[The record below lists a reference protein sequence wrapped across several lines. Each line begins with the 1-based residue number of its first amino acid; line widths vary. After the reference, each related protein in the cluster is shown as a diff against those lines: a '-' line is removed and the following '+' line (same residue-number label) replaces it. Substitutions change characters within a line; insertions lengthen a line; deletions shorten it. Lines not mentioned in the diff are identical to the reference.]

1 MVYFKR
7 RANPVMNIV
16 LTLLE
21 EYDAIILAFEAGLT
35 LEEYRLWHELCE
47 RGERLEK
54 EAVS

>member
-1 MVYFKR
+1 M
-7 RANPVMNIV
+7 MNIV